1 MNKGTNPLSW
11 IKLDDQAQVAWVQ
24 KYLARQLPPC
34 YLTTDNI
41 DAIVISTYDHKML
54 YDADNTLLINKM
66 RSAWRQKVFR
76 SKQNGKKTYS
86 FVMSRGIEA
95 KLKVLSGKGKIR
107 ETLEELIENSHI
119 CAVPKINELNT
130 KNQDLAFKTSLLREE
145 NNKIRL
151 VNNSLNQS
159 INIQDN
165 EIDTLK
171 KEIKLLQQ
179 DKVNLVNEL
188 KQLKEKHNNQFRLQ
202 DKE

>member
-1 MNKGTNPLSW
+1 
-11 IKLDDQAQVAWVQ
+11 
-24 KYLARQLPPC
+24 
-34 YLTTDNI
+34 
-41 DAIVISTYDHKML
+41 ML

>member
-130 KNQDLAFKTSLLREE
+130 KNQDLVLKTSLLREE

-151 VNNSLNQS
+151 TSNTVHYLP
-159 INIQDN
+159 
-165 EIDTLK
+165 LK
-171 KEIKLLQQ
+171 
-179 DKVNLVNEL
+179 
-188 KQLKEKHNNQFRLQ
+188 
-202 DKE
+202 